1 MKYEVKQLVK
11 KMTGN
16 FEGVIIQDEQGQEF
30 ISNGVYMWDANKD
43 RMNQCVKVNSI
54 DKNALID
61 KWYRFMGYSKLVFNN

>member
-54 DKNALID
+54 DRTALID
-61 KWYRFMGYSKLVFNN
+61 RWDRFMGYNNLVF